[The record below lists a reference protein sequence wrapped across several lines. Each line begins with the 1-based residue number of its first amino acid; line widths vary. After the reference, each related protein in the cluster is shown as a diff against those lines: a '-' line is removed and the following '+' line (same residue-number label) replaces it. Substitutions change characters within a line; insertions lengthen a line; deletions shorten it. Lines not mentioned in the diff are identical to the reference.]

1 MTGTPLVDGRTG
13 QLPGHVVDRGRA
25 DPVLTPGA
33 PVANRRALSPQ
44 ELAVGPCS
52 GCGGVIVPMIYGYP
66 GMELF
71 ALADIG
77 QAVLGGCVLP
87 EDGPV
92 ASYACARCGTP
103 VRLSPTA
110 SGTR

>member
-1 MTGTPLVDGRTG
+1 MPDDCPDPLLV
-13 QLPGHVVDRGRA
+13 A
-25 DPVLTPGA
+25 DAVTRVLTTGA

-52 GCGGVIVPMIYGYP
+52 DCGGVIVLIIYGLP

-71 ALADIG
+71 ALAGSG

-92 ASYACARCGTP
+92 ASYACARCRTP

-110 SGTR
+110 SDTR